1 MDARFWL
8 AWTTGSEGDVASAT
22 DLYASAVHHASEVGV
37 AIAPSVLPL
46 YTTTLCWAG
55 KFQHAIDSGQ
65 EAVRIAREAGDTD
78 SSMLALQV
86 LGLAYAGTGAY
97 DQAWQVFDEA
107 ARFGRDYGVGPF
119 LARATA
125 MSAGFHLDVFDYEGH
140 EAVAEEA
147 RDLARSFNFL
157 PALTSAGIDLLLNLA
172 RRGEIGRASTLIDDV
187 AGAVDKAKMW
197 HGWLWDL
204 RFTQARAELALAAG
218 DVESTLR
225 LADSA
230 IAQSRGRR
238 PKYEV
243 LGLLT
248 RSAGL
253 MRMGQA
259 ADAARET
266 RQAVHVAR
274 SVGDPALVLRSALAM
289 LAIDGDDALLAEA
302 RATAS
307 AILGKLPTASMRE
320 RFRAAIST
328 QMSSPLHGEAARQD

>member
-1 MDARFWL
+1 
-8 AWTTGSEGDVASAT
+8 
-22 DLYASAVHHASEVGV
+22 
-37 AIAPSVLPL
+37 
-46 YTTTLCWAG
+46 
-55 KFQHAIDSGQ
+55 
-65 EAVRIAREAGDTD
+65 
-78 SSMLALQV
+78 MLALQV